1 MSNIFEKPIE
11 AEKNRLWSELDDL
24 KNQCKSTLN
33 LIVKTRLGD
42 YRNTAKI
49 LLWTKDAKAIDGFYE
64 SLIAASGNSRTR
76 TETHAHNYAPLLTIL
91 FENLMS
97 DQDKNKLSRAL
108 NVLDHEYTKNSEIYA
123 TDAVNKLANFIA
135 KQGGFVKLIKSTY
148 NKSDLKN
155 AADYE
160 EVDEDS
166 IDAFEKRIA
175 EEIARTESTDTGH
188 GISRK
193 RVKPVLNKSAFGM
206 LSIKDETVQDKVLEE
221 AVTFMNVSLMARKA
235 KFDAPL
241 NQTDE
246 GFSVAL
252 VKNNGKSITYIN
264 SFNDDRIVS
273 DGIFGSYRSDLNAT
287 PKSVRILC
295 EAIRTQSLPP
305 KLKLGARDLYEVV
318 REKTDKEPALLA
330 RPRLIYRQDSGAFV
344 LSPMHLPSSVV
355 TTVTPHTQ
363 MLEAKDY
370 DIVLSTPSMA
380 FAERLLIMNLGFN
393 FFKPDS
399 TEQIRALLTDDVYSH
414 SLCLTHKADNTKKFH
429 LTFQGVNEDQESI
442 SQPVSTVSY
451 EEAEQASIKVSST
464 IASAVS
470 SQYADP
476 WMAAIDKHITRP
488 ANQIM
493 QVMMTGTHVKFRY
506 FAEGHDYKGQYS
518 ILHSPDGDPE
528 KVFFKGE
535 FLTADL
541 MPVLGSLGHLPITTD
556 VGFKVINGAL
566 FITYCTSIA
575 KLCIAIPTFIRADKK
590 RSTAAF
596 ASYTPKKK
604 QLTKEQLWE
613 QSMDEVSDADF
624 SWEYTPNQ
632 FEEMTYGEVENV

>member
-11 AEKNRLWSELDDL
+11 AEKNRLWSELYDL
-24 KNQCKSTLN
+24 KDQCKSTLN
-33 LIVKTRLGD
+33 LIVKTRLDD

-49 LLWTKDAKAIDGFYE
+49 LLWTKDAKAIEGFYE
-64 SLIAASGNSRTR
+64 GLIAASGNSRTR

-91 FENLMS
+91 FENLLS

-108 NVLDHEYTKNSEIYA
+108 NMLDKEYTNNSEIYA
-123 TDAVNKLANFIA
+123 TDAVNKLANFIL
-135 KQGGFVKLIKSTY
+135 KQGGFVKLIKPTY

-155 AADYE
+155 AAEYE
-160 EVDEDS
+160 EVDENN
-166 IDAFEKRIA
+166 IDAFEKRLA
-175 EEIARTESTDTGH
+175 EEAARTESTESGH
-188 GISRK
+188 GISYK
-193 RVKPVLNKSAFGM
+193 RVKPILSKSAFEM
-206 LSIKDETVQDKVLEE
+206 LSIKDETVKDKVLEE
-221 AVTFMNVSLMARKA
+221 AVSFMNVSLMARKA

-246 GFSVAL
+246 GYSVAL

-273 DGIFGSYRSDLNAT
+273 DGIFGSYRSDFTAT
-287 PKSVRILC
+287 PKSIRFLC

-305 KLKLGARDLYEVV
+305 KLKLVARDLYEVV
-318 REKTDKEPALLA
+318 REKTEQEPALLA
-330 RPRLIYRQDSGAFV
+330 RPRLIYRQDSGDFV
-344 LSPMHLPSSVV
+344 LSSMHLLSSVV
-355 TTVTPHTQ
+355 TTVIPHTQ
-363 MLEAKDY
+363 VLEAKEY

-380 FAERLLIMNLGFN
+380 FVERLLIMGLGVN

-399 TEQIRALLTDDVYSH
+399 TEQIPALSTDDVYSH
-414 SLCLTHKADNTKKFH
+414 SLRLTHKADNTKNFH
-429 LTFQGVNEDQESI
+429 MTFHGVNSDQESV
-442 SQPVSTVSY
+442 SQPVSKVSY
-451 EEAEQASIKVSST
+451 EEAEQAAIKVSAT
-464 IASAVS
+464 VASAVS

-476 WMAAIDKHITRP
+476 WMAAIDKHITRS

-493 QVMMTGTHVKFRY
+493 QVMMTGTHIKFRY
-506 FAEGHDYKGQYS
+506 FSEGHDFKGQYS
-518 ILHSPDGDPE
+518 ILHSPDGESE

-541 MPVLGSLGHLPITTD
+541 MPVLGSLGHLPITTE

-566 FITYCTSIA
+566 FITYGTSAA

-590 RSTAAF
+590 RSVAAF
-596 ASYTPKKK
+596 SSYTPKKK

-613 QSMDEVSDADF
+613 QSMDGVSDADF

-632 FEEMTYGEVENV
+632 FEEITYGEVENV